1 MASDVPYGERGYLI
15 DRKGEITPI
24 NDMYGHEAFVKKRS
38 KEYISPI
45 NFVADNG
52 WVLVQTVSDHSV
64 ITLCDETVTK
74 QALAGTLK
82 AIGAHHRQDKITVT
96 NYNRDTDIENQLI
109 SYATYI
115 QMTRLF
121 IKLKSGAETASF
133 LKVAEIASRD
143 IKLSILEEK
152 AKILILQKNFR
163 VFHEIKI
170 NPSEGKE
177 TVYTNNEG
185 KQTRYFTRSWDYLWA
200 LIVNADPT
208 KNKQYLQW
216 IITKALKNNSDW
228 RVKRFSYWKEDLES
242 TRFKLEKFDE
252 FKRKNKLPPE
262 FRDIQKIRDDDELF
276 EFVNGLESKLEEEV
290 LGSIEDQ
297 EKKFFDNKEAEIY
310 YESSKI
316 RIIVP
321 KTHEASCFFGRKTNW
336 CTAIPKRPEIFGDYS
351 VDSPLYIIEN
361 KATKDKWQFHF
372 HSHQFMDEIDRLID
386 FVELHTNNKH
396 LIKELINVFDAE
408 ANKYGVITLMKSPT
422 INSLIASISVMASIY
437 SVIKIMANHA
447 TKKFNRKDK
456 LNFLHKL
463 ATYLSESYGLSW
475 FQTGTA
481 EEALSYLF
489 GIQRSEFINKFPFIV
504 LESNM
509 SKDLARNLIIKVSR
523 NAPKDI
529 LDKVDKA
536 FQKKFGEYFYIHT

>member
-1 MASDVPYGERGYLI
+1 MANDVPYGERGYLI

-24 NDMYGHEAFVKKRS
+24 NGMGGHEAFVKKRS
-38 KEYISPI
+38 KEFLSPI

-133 LKVAEIASRD
+133 LKIAEIASRD

-170 NPSEGKE
+170 DPSEGKE
-177 TVYTNNEG
+177 TIYIDNEG
-185 KQTRYFTRSWDYLWA
+185 KLTRYFIRSWEYLWA

-216 IITKALKNNSDW
+216 LITKALKNDNEW
-228 RVKRFSYWKEDLES
+228 RTKRFSYWKEDLES
-242 TRFKLEKFDE
+242 IRFTLKKFDE
-252 FKRKNKLPPE
+252 FKRKGKIPPE
-262 FRDIQKIRDDDELF
+262 FRDIQKFKDDLELYK
-276 EFVNGLESKLEEEV
+276 FVNNLKIQLEEEA
-290 LGSIEDQ
+290 LGSIEDR
-297 EKKFFDNKEAEIY
+297 EKKFFDNKEAKIF

-316 RIIVP
+316 RVVIP
-321 KTHEASCFFGRKTNW
+321 ETHEASCFFGRNTNW

-351 VDSPLYIIEN
+351 VDGPLYIVEN
-361 KATKDKWQFHF
+361 KATKQRYQFHF
-372 HSHQFMDEIDRLID
+372 DSEQFMDEADKSID
-386 FVELHTNNKH
+386 FVELHTKH
-396 LIKELINVFDAE
+396 KPFIKELINAFDDKGRKHNMPAL
-408 ANKYGVITLMKSPT
+408 TKSPT
-422 INSLIASISVMASIY
+422 INLLIDSINVTSSVYSI
-437 SVIKIMANHA
+437 VRLINNHA

-456 LNFLHKL
+456 LNFLYKL
-463 ATYLSESYGLSW
+463 AVYFSESYGLSW

-481 EEALSYLF
+481 DEVLSYLF
-489 GIQRSEFINKFPFIV
+489 DIHRSELEAKFPFIV
-504 LESNM
+504 LEADM
-509 SKDLARNLIIKVSR
+509 PKDLSRMLIIKVSR
-523 NAPKDI
+523 DALKTT
-529 LDKVDKA
+529 LDEVDKA
-536 FQKKFGEYFYIHT
+536 FQKKFGEYFYTHV